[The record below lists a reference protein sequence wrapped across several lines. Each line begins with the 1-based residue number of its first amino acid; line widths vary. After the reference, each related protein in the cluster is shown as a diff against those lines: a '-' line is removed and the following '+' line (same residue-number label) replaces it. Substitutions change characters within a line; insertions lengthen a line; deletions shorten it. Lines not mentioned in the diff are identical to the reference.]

1 MKQFLL
7 TFAAVVLA
15 GVLLF
20 MLPLIVLSAIAQAAM
35 SDEPKEVKDG
45 TVLTLDL
52 SKPIADRDMDSP
64 ANRMRSYIGGVE
76 TARGLNTLVSNLED
90 AAADPKVLAL
100 VLRGQY
106 CSANRAN
113 LRVVR
118 QAIADFKEAS
128 GKPVYY
134 FDERMNNSSLYV
146 ASVADSIFVHPE
158 SGIYLTGNSVSKY
171 FYKRFADKFGVGFD
185 VIKHG
190 KYKSAVEPYFRDS
203 MSPEDR
209 AQSERIVEVAWGELR
224 DSIASA
230 RKVAPATIDS
240 YVDNLDYL
248 SGKAQTAVNLGLVD
262 AAIYEDEFRDKVAA
276 AVGKDYDDLEF
287 ASVYDYASEPDLGD
301 LFKEDKV
308 AVVYAEGQIFD
319 GDADGDDSNI
329 YSRALASTIRKTRAD
344 STVKAVVLR
353 VNSPGGSALAS
364 DVIWREVVLTKRE
377 KPVVVS
383 MGGYA
388 ASGGY
393 YISCAAD
400 YIFAE
405 PTTLTG
411 SIGVFGM
418 VPNFGKVAGNLGLD
432 FDVVSSNKE
441 TLATAGYRPLS
452 EAQFAAMQANVEN
465 TYKVFVSRVCEGRG
479 KTFAEVDSIAQGRVW
494 MGVDAKRLGLV
505 DALGNL
511 DDAIDHAAELA
522 GLGAYAVEELPE
534 VDQSPMAMFKKMG
547 FSVRLAAAR
556 MLLGADE
563 ADALDK
569 VRAHLD
575 ADPTCVWAVCDVELR

>member
-15 GVLLF
+15 GVLLL
-20 MLPLIVLSAIAQAAM
+20 MIPLIVMTAIAQAAM

-52 SKPIADRDMDSP
+52 TKPISDRDLDSP
-64 ANRMRSYIGGVE
+64 SYRMRNYLSGDE
-76 TARGLNTLVSNLED
+76 AAQGLNTLVANLED
-90 AAADPKVLAL
+90 AASDPKILGL
-100 VLRGQY
+100 VIRGEY
-106 CSANRAN
+106 CAANRAN

-118 QAIADFKEAS
+118 QAVADFKEAS
-128 GKPVYY
+128 GKPVY
-134 FDERMNNSSLYV
+134 FFGDRMTNSSLYV
-146 ASVADSIFVHPE
+146 ASVADSVFVLPE
-158 SGIYLTGNSVSKY
+158 SGVMLTGSSVSK
-171 FYKRFADKFGVGFD
+171 FFFKRFADKFGVGFD

-209 AQSERIVEVAWGELR
+209 AQSQRIVDVAWGEMR

-230 RKVAPATIDS
+230 RKVSPAAIDR

-248 SGKAQTAVNLGLVD
+248 SGKTQTAVDLGLVD
-262 AAIYEDEFRDKVAA
+262 AGIYEDEFRAKVAS
-276 AVGKDYDDLEF
+276 AVGKEYKDLEF
-287 ASVYDYASEPDLGD
+287 ASVYAYASEPDLSD
-301 LFKEDKV
+301 LLKDDKV

-319 GDADGDDSNI
+319 GEADGDDANI
-329 YSRALASTIRKTRAD
+329 YSRTLASTIRKARAD
-344 STVKAVVLR
+344 SAVKAVVLR

-364 DVIWREVVLTKRE
+364 DVIWREVSLTKRE

-441 TLATAGYRPLS
+441 TLATTGYRPLS
-452 EAQFAAMQANVEN
+452 EAQLAAMQANVES
-465 TYKVFVSRVCEGRG
+465 TYKVFVDRVCEGRG

-494 MGVDAKRLGLV
+494 MGVDAKDLSLV

-522 GLGAYAVEELPE
+522 GLGSYAVEELPE
-534 VDQSPMAMFKKMG
+534 IDQSPVAMLRKMG
-547 FSVRLAAAR
+547 FAVRAAAGR
-556 MLLGADE
+556 MLLGAE
-563 ADALDK
+563 FDALDK
-569 VRAHLD
+569 VRKRLD
-575 ADPTCVWAVCDVELR
+575 ADPTCVWAVCDAELR